1 MPGAKC
7 DLLRHSISHRL
18 LQWRAE
24 GLTVSMILLT
34 LWDEPGSSLSS
45 TAVRLS
51 QESKHDVP
59 PSSNTR
65 CCSNLSVTPV
75 ICTDIY
81 FWLGRRSDQWG
92 LSWHMPLP
100 IVAVSQ
106 ALWGH
111 RTGRADFRRDVKG
124 EWKSVCCRVAFHQD
138 MPEAK
143 RQVKNPVAVRGCRLA
158 IRIQLNVDIGK
169 VVSPP
174 LDLWCNWYELIPSWH
189 LTCDSG
195 WWCFCGQLCLSLGI
209 SVCSPGLMCFMVQ
222 AKSNCD
228 LWEEVYGPL
237 WTPLTLSLYVQT
249 WAIGSGIQVLD
260 KLDKWYTSIAGLWTV
275 GVFIVNRSMCD
286 HVFLTC
292 SCPWL
297 ALPWTHNKFDQ

>member
-111 RTGRADFRRDVKG
+111 RTGRADFCRDVKG

-143 RQVKNPVAVRGCRLA
+143 RQVKNPVAVRGA
-158 IRIQLNVDIGK
+158 
-169 VVSPP
+169 
-174 LDLWCNWYELIPSWH
+174 
-189 LTCDSG
+189 G
-195 WWCFCGQLCLSLGI
+195 WLSE
-209 SVCSPGLMCFMVQ
+209 
-222 AKSNCD
+222 SNSMSI
-228 LWEEVYGPL
+228 LEKGFHHL
-237 WTPLTLSLYVQT
+237 WTFDVTDMNWSLPDIWHVT
-249 WAIGSGIQVLD
+249 A
-260 KLDKWYTSIAGLWTV
+260 AGDAFVASFVCLW
-275 GVFIVNRSMCD
+275 IYQSA
-286 HVFLTC
+286 H
-292 SCPWL
+292 L
-297 ALPWTHNKFDQ
+297 A